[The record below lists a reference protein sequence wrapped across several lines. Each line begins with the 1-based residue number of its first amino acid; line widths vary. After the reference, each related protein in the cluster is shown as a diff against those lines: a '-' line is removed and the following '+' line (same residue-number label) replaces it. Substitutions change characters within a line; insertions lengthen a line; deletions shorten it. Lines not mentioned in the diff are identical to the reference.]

1 MIDIKQRKAI
11 KTCHLHCP
19 NYHYVS
25 NSRVRAKFS
34 PRQIRIEPHNL
45 CIHQTK
51 QLCVSEPKLG
61 RKRSMLIL
69 KAVSTRGVKLTTS
82 SLSIRRGKKGQ
93 CIHLPWSNFTYFAS
107 SFWSHTAA
115 ETETEN
121 RWTDKQH
128 AATLLK
134 KKKKTYEPTLKVMK
148 MKSHVDKS
156 EDRFQKPPKTNNSFF
171 LFIDFV
177 DQILHQKARLCTK
190 LHDQSF
196 FTFCLT
202 QTLTCHVQDCKTHSV
217 TLSKINARTRWKIY
231 HFAFMYLCFIMHF
244 KFPHTANSR
253 HSAYQ

>member
-1 MIDIKQRKAI
+1 MHPSTVKQFHI
-11 KTCHLHCP
+11 
-19 NYHYVS
+19 
-25 NSRVRAKFS
+25 
-34 PRQIRIEPHNL
+34 L
-45 CIHQTK
+45 CII
-51 QLCVSEPKLG
+51 
-61 RKRSMLIL
+61 IL
-69 KAVSTRGVKLTTS
+69 KPHS
-82 SLSIRRGKKGQ
+82 SRDRDWK
-93 CIHLPWSNFTYFAS
+93 FAELIS
-107 SFWSHTAA
+107 SMQLHY
-115 ETETEN
+115 
-121 RWTDKQH
+121 
-128 AATLLK
+128 

-148 MKSHVDKS
+148 MKSHVGKT
-156 EDRFQKPPKTNNSFF
+156 EDRFQKTPKTNNSFF

-196 FTFCLT
+196 FNFCLT